1 MDEFSGTKFNGI
13 INPVRK
19 KRTQTSRRPRL
30 ESQPLDGDHN
40 NSPFSP
46 NALSDD
52 VSKVSS
58 DDNAGEDTDYTRK
71 EFDLNLCVSR
81 VPFGAGAESQNL
93 NEKNKRDGGFNSF
106 YNNEPARSGF
116 NKKRSSEGVLAPA
129 NWKST
134 SKLKDGLELEVRS
147 VDANGGRNGEGLI
160 SGKAGVLPDRS
171 AIEKKVKKVKLKVGG
186 VTHTIQANATSN
198 GSAGCGSS
206 AKRSRSIDASR
217 PWQKQNLQG
226 NLDDNHSSIGKR
238 SGLQGIP
245 RNDFSRGGRLGKSTY
260 IKEGEELESVRKG
273 KRVTKRHVFD
283 EEFGG
288 DDEDDEIRYLEK
300 LKTSMSNKG
309 SKEDN
314 EESGKK
320 HRKLS
325 GLSNMQNGGSSRLSK
340 GGKRSRLDR
349 ESEGR
354 QLEEESGSDGELEG
368 KKKKKQMKESADS
381 LIDNRREI
389 TLTTRQRA
397 LQSSKDAAT
406 GKSFIEF
413 PDGLPPAPPRKQKE
427 KLSELEQQLKK
438 AEAAQRRRMQVEK
451 AARESEAEAIRKI
464 LGQDSSRKK
473 REEKLKKRNEELAK
487 EKAANAMVLAPDTVR
502 WVMRPTGTVVTFSE
516 NVGLPTI
523 FDSKPHG
530 YPPPRENCVGPS
542 CNNPFRYRDSRSKL
556 PLCSLQCYKA
566 IREKML
572 AENTPAN
579 VAK

>member
-1 MDEFSGTKFNGI
+1 MVNKKISPDLPPLSFVSIFFLSSFFTQISLTLKPSHSLSLSLSRSLSLSQSPPIPNTTIFSHTRPNTILSSFSFPFYLLLSPI
-13 INPVRK
+13 AVASFLFRVSSL
-19 KRTQTSRRPRL
+19 SRF
-30 ESQPLDGDHN
+30 
-40 NSPFSP
+40 PFSW
-46 NALSDD
+46 
-52 VSKVSS
+52 SK
-58 DDNAGEDTDYTRK
+58 T
-71 EFDLNLCVSR
+71 
-81 VPFGAGAESQNL
+81 
-93 NEKNKRDGGFNSF
+93 NK
-106 YNNEPARSGF
+106 
-116 NKKRSSEGVLAPA
+116 
-129 NWKST
+129 
-134 SKLKDGLELEVRS
+134 
-147 VDANGGRNGEGLI
+147 
-160 SGKAGVLPDRS
+160 
-171 AIEKKVKKVKLKVGG
+171 
-186 VTHTIQANATSN
+186 
-198 GSAGCGSS
+198 
-206 AKRSRSIDASR
+206 
-217 PWQKQNLQG
+217 G

-273 KRVTKRHVFD
+273 KRVTKRHVLD

-523 FDSKPHG
+523 FDSKPHS